1 MKKSLIALAIVAST
15 GAAMAQASLKV
26 STGSATGTYSRM
38 FKELALT
45 CKNEIQLTE
54 ANSTGS
60 VQNIDRLVGN
70 EVNGAF
76 TQTDVIFFRGQTEEL
91 GDYKTL
97 VTLHPEEVHVLTK
110 AVSPIEEG
118 GTLGMG
124 KKPIQL
130 NTVENLGGRVVAAWG
145 GSYVTA
151 QVVRLQ
157 SEIQY
162 KVQEFADFKTAKAA
176 LDAGQVAA
184 ILMVGGAKMGDVETL
199 GRDYKLLPFGD
210 QTIGKLKRVY
220 VPATLNYNNLGPGG
234 TGVKTVA
241 TEALFVV
248 RAYKSPKFVEA
259 MANLRSCFANNVEA
273 ISETTGMHA
282 KWRLVKPG
290 NEGKWAYYQLP
301 MSSKK

>member
-1 MKKSLIALAIVAST
+1 MKKFLIAMSLAVAAT
-15 GAAMAQASLKV
+15 GAFAQATLKV
-26 STGSATGTYSRM
+26 STGSASGTYSRM
-38 FKELALT
+38 FKELSAT
-45 CKNEIQLTE
+45 CKNELPLVE
-54 ANSTGS
+54 VNSTGS
-60 VQNIDRLVGN
+60 VQNIDRLIGN

-97 VTLHPEEVHVLTK
+97 VSLHPEEVHVVTRT
-110 AVSPIEEG
+110 VSPIVEG
-118 GTLGMG
+118 GTMGFG
-124 KKPIQL
+124 KKPIEL
-130 NTVENLGGRVVAAWG
+130 NRVEDLAGRTVAAYG
-145 GSYVTA
+145 GSFVTA

-162 KVQEFADFKTAKAA
+162 KVVEVQNFKDAKAA

-184 ILMVGGAKMGDVETL
+184 ILMVGGAKLGDIETL
-199 GRDYKLLPFGD
+199 DRNYKLLPFSE

-220 VPATLNYNNLGPGG
+220 VPATLNYSNLGSGG
-234 TGVKTVA
+234 NGIKTVA
-241 TEALFVV
+241 TEALLVV

-259 MANLRSCFANNVEA
+259 MASLRKCFNDNVET

-290 NEGKWAYYQLP
+290 NEGKWGYYQLP
-301 MSSKK
+301 TAKK